1 MDEKT
6 AWEKFLQNGRVAD
19 YLKYKSVV
27 AAREGEKRE
36 PVDKR
41 PDYKG

>member
-27 AAREGEKRE
+27 AAREGKASE
-36 PVDKR
+36 PIDKR

>member
-1 MDEKT
+1 MDERT
-6 AWEKFLQNGRVAD
+6 AWEKFTQNGRVAD
-19 YLKYKSVV
+19 YLKYKSIV
-27 AAREGEKRE
+27 AMRDGEKRE